1 MITWGGPRRNII
13 MLDYPVLLSPWSIA
27 ERRSNQILSLISKEV
42 WSFTTLRFGCSLMAD
57 ELKIV
62 SSVECKVGSS
72 GLALEILCDG
82 FVGTFVLSDH
92 LGRPEPR
99 RG

>member
-1 MITWGGPRRNII
+1 MITWGGRRNII

-27 ERRSNQILSLISKEV
+27 ERRSNQIFSLISKEV
-42 WSFTTLRFGCSLMAD
+42 WSFTTLRFGSSLTAD

-62 SSVECKVGSS
+62 SSVEHKVESS

-82 FVGTFVLSDH
+82 FIGTFVLSDH
-92 LGRPEPR
+92 LGRPESQ